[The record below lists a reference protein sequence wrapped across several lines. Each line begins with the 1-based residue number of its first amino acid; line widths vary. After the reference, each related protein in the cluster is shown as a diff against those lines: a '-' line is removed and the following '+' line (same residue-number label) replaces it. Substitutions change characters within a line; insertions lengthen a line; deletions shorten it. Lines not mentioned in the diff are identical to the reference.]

1 MSGSG
6 ALADPRDVLGAVR
19 VALAELD
26 LDGEDQAAIALALR
40 LGEAIDAETSG
51 RTLAELA
58 GKLLSVLTE
67 LGATPAAR
75 KSIVPTSAP
84 VARSAAQ
91 LAKDE
96 LKARRAARQT
106 DGTG

>member
-1 MSGSG
+1 MSASG
-6 ALADPRDVLGAVR
+6 ALGDPGDVLGAVR

-40 LGEAIDAETSG
+40 LGSAIDAEDSG

-58 GKLLSVLTE
+58 GKLLAVLND

-75 KSIVPTSAP
+75 KAVLPKGGP
-84 VARSAAQ
+84 PERSPQ
-91 LAKDE
+91 QKAKDD
-96 LKARRAARQT
+96 LRARRAARA
-106 DGTG
+106 GAS